1 MRYLTVVVA
10 SVAFLAT
17 VAPASAGHWNVDSA
31 KSKLGFTVIWAKQP
45 FAATFKSWNASIDF
59 DPANL
64 ATSKADV
71 TIAIGSMSSGD
82 AETDAGIKGDIGF
95 GASKFPTAHF
105 VTTGFTHKSGNDY
118 VAQGNL
124 TLKGVTKPLT
134 LPFTLTITGKQA
146 HMAGSAT
153 VMRNQFNV
161 GTGEWSKPDPVAWD
175 VKVNID
181 ITATQD

>member
-1 MRYLTVVVA
+1 MKALAGFVLSAALLTA
-10 SVAFLAT
+10 S
-17 VAPASAGHWNVDSA
+17 SADAAHWNVDAA

-45 FAATFKSWNASIDF
+45 FSASFKTWNANIDF

-64 ATSKADV
+64 GASKADV
-71 TIAIGSMSSGD
+71 TIAIGSMTSGD

-105 VTTGFTHKSGNDY
+105 ATTGFTHKSGNDY

-134 LPFTLTITGKQA
+134 LPFTLTINGKQA
-146 HMAGSAT
+146 HMTGSAT
-153 VMRNQFNV
+153 IMRNQFNV
-161 GTGEWSKPDPVAWD
+161 GTGEWAKSDPVAWD

-181 ITATQD
+181 ITAAQN

>member
-1 MRYLTVVVA
+1 MRY
-10 SVAFLAT
+10 FLSAIAAAALCAA
-17 VAPASAGHWNVDSA
+17 APAHAAHWNVDSA

-45 FAATFKSWNASIDF
+45 FTASFKDWKADIDF

-64 ATSKADV
+64 AASKADV
-71 TIAIGSMSSGD
+71 TIAVGSMASGD

-95 GASKFPTAHF
+95 GAGKFPTAHF

-124 TLKGVTKPLT
+124 TLKGVTKPVA
-134 LPFTLTITGKQA
+134 LPFTLTIAGKQA
-146 HMAGSAT
+146 HMTGSAT
-153 VMRNQFNV
+153 VMRNVFNV
-161 GTGEWSKPDPVAWD
+161 GTGEWAKSDPVAWD

-181 ITATQD
+181 ITATQN